1 MVEADFCILGIGWKG
16 AVAVQS
22 EMVSPTLDRNG
33 KYRIVG
39 YRTKISCKSLVV
51 VYIFSKNTV
60 YMYSEKP
67 FAEYLVFTRPGFY
80 S

>member
-1 MVEADFCILGIGWKG
+1 MV
-16 AVAVQS
+16 VQS
-22 EMVSPTLDRNG
+22 ELVPSTLDRNG

-67 FAEYLVFTRPGFY
+67 FADYLVFTQAQVELHKKKA
-80 S
+80 